1 MKLAPSLLAADF
13 GRLLDQALTVADLS
27 DYLHW
32 DVMDG
37 HFVPNLTFGPVVVNA
52 LRERVSTPFD
62 IHLMITDPQKYAPH
76 FRVRSGDLISFH
88 IEAVSDPV
96 PVIETI
102 HKMGARAGIA
112 LRPKTPLSAVERFLA
127 QIDFLLIMSVEPGFA
142 GQSFIAE
149 ALAKIRQAKELIQG
163 KNLSVEIEVDGG
175 VNLQNIP
182 EIARAGA
189 DIIVAASAIFGQ
201 TDPRGALEELRALV
215 AARDS
220 DLHQQPA

>member
-76 FRVRSGDLISFH
+76 FRVRAGGSHL
-88 IEAVSDPV
+88 VS
-96 PVIETI
+96 
-102 HKMGARAGIA
+102 HRSC
-112 LRPKTPLSAVERFLA
+112 LRPC
-127 QIDFLLIMSVEPGFA
+127 
-142 GQSFIAE
+142 
-149 ALAKIRQAKELIQG
+149 
-163 KNLSVEIEVDGG
+163 
-175 VNLQNIP
+175 
-182 EIARAGA
+182 
-189 DIIVAASAIFGQ
+189 
-201 TDPRGALEELRALV
+201 
-215 AARDS
+215 ARDRDDS
-220 DLHQQPA
+220 QDGVRGRGSRCGPRRP

>member
-52 LRERVSTPFD
+52 LRDRISVPFD
-62 IHLMITDPQKYAPH
+62 IHLMITDPQKYAPQ
-76 FRVRSGDLISFH
+76 FRVRPGDLVSFH
-88 IEAVSDPV
+88 IEAVADPV

-102 HKMGARAGIA
+102 RSVGARAGIA
-112 LRPKTPLSAVERFLA
+112 LRPKTPLSAIERFLA

-142 GQSFIAE
+142 GQGFIAE
-149 ALAKIRQAKELIQG
+149 TLAKIRQAKELIQR

-175 VNLQNIP
+175 INAQNIR
-182 EIARAGA
+182 EIAQAGA

-201 TDPRGALEELRALV
+201 RDPRAALQELRAL
-215 AARDS
+215 AIS
-220 DLHQQPA
+220 